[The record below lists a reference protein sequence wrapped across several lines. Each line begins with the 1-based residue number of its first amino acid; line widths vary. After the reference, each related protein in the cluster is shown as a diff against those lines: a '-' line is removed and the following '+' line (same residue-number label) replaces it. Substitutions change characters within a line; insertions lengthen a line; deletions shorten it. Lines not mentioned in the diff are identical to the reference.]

1 MPQLS
6 SGQTASLVLD
16 PGQSYTISTTGSATV
31 KGIYGA
37 PATTTTLTANFA
49 TFGPYGVPAKL
60 DIACASGV
68 ASYTLDQ
75 YEGDVVRSKSN
86 QLTGMGAFSGPDGK
100 PILSGGFTV
109 KVALGIAGAQSNEQ
123 GTTLRQDSLGVWQR
137 TSVAAPSQNIYEPV
151 KLSVGFGSMFTL
163 TAELLARDGVQ
174 VDLYNG
180 AVGGSSG
187 YLDWAGS
194 VFMAGRGNST
204 AYRGKRASLG
214 AGDPGTR
221 GDLIYSNGA
230 TWEATTGNR
239 HLVFYSDAANPIT
252 LGGITHFRDPGYVV
266 KETNL
271 VTAATPPTFPGSPVV
286 GNTVT
291 DGGIVWTCIN
301 VGAKVADAAT
311 IRVNRYI
318 EDGFDPYFM
327 CNRVRTALM
336 ASPVSPSK
344 RYVYFQN
351 GQSDAGI
358 ATAIY
363 SVTLRTMAQYFGQ
376 APYSIQSIFGLSI
389 YYPAQSQANWDLLET
404 ALSAS
409 GLSGTPNYASS
420 LLTTSLTSA
429 GYNLA
434 TPGSPVPSFGFYY
447 GQSLYR
453 AFGTDTVSMLQPS
466 DPHTTLD
473 GAVLCAQALAPTLSK
488 ILRNSAT

>member
-1 MPQLS
+1 M
-6 SGQTASLVLD
+6 
-16 PGQSYTISTTGSATV
+16 
-31 KGIYGA
+31 
-37 PATTTTLTANFA
+37 
-49 TFGPYGVPAKL
+49 
-60 DIACASGV
+60 
-68 ASYTLDQ
+68 
-75 YEGDVVRSKSN
+75 
-86 QLTGMGAFSGPDGK
+86 
-100 PILSGGFTV
+100 
-109 KVALGIAGAQSNEQ
+109 
-123 GTTLRQDSLGVWQR
+123 
-137 TSVAAPSQNIYEPV
+137 
-151 KLSVGFGSMFTL
+151 
-163 TAELLARDGVQ
+163 
-174 VDLYNG
+174 
-180 AVGGSSG
+180 
-187 YLDWAGS
+187 
-194 VFMAGRGNST
+194 
-204 AYRGKRASLG
+204 
-214 AGDPGTR
+214 
-221 GDLIYSNGA
+221 
-230 TWEATTGNR
+230 
-239 HLVFYSDAANPIT
+239 
-252 LGGITHFRDPGYVV
+252 
-266 KETNL
+266 
-271 VTAATPPTFPGSPVV
+271 V

-327 CNRVRTALM
+327 CAKVRNALM
-336 ASPVSPSK
+336 SSPVSPSK

-434 TPGSPVPSFGFYY
+434 TPGAPVPSFGFYY

-453 AFGTDTVSMLQPS
+453 AFGTDTVSMLQPN
-466 DPHTTLD
+466 DPHTTLE